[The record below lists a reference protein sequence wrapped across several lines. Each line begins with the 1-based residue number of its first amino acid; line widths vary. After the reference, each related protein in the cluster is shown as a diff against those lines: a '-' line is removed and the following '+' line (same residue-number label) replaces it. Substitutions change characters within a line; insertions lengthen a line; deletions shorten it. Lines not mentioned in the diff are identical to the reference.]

1 MSSIWNICEKI
12 EAVKNEKDNTIFHKA
27 KLNVALK
34 EIKAENSQQKLEIF
48 NKIEVLK
55 NQILLKY
62 MIISMKMI
70 LYIYY

>member
-34 EIKAENSQQKLEIF
+34 EIKADIH
-48 NKIEVLK
+48 NK
-55 NQILLKY
+55 N
-62 MIISMKMI
+62 
-70 LYIYY
+70 